1 MQTPTCALTAAS
13 PYGVITK
20 APLCVRVRPSTDE
33 HDRWSGFAILSGL
46 RADVPPS
53 VIPTPRLAELPRLDI
68 TLSISE
74 RMSDQGLSEEAVVA
88 ACKDGNPITKVGRL
102 VLFQVS
108 ETNFKFVFVFLQ
120 TLPKTA
126 RLASSPYK
134 RWLTVP
140 VVCVYIARL
149 RLKAPDKRTVSLN
162 LTCSSFKGWLCI
174 SVLVGRPM
182 VGYAD
187 SICRWS
193 QQC

>member
-102 VLFQVS
+102 VLFKFLKLTSNLYSSSFKHYQKLHVWLPPH
-108 ETNFKFVFVFLQ
+108 TNDGWQFQ
-120 TLPKTA
+120 
-126 RLASSPYK
+126 S
-134 RWLTVP
+134 
-140 VVCVYIARL
+140 CVYI
-149 RLKAPDKRTVSLN
+149 
-162 LTCSSFKGWLCI
+162 
-174 SVLVGRPM
+174 
-182 VGYAD
+182 
-187 SICRWS
+187 
-193 QQC
+193 